1 MHLSQQLAEARHKI
15 QTVVSQDKDRAEHCE
30 EQLRK
35 VQDEL
40 ENMRQREKKV
50 SNNYILI
57 IYYNIILDAVISN
70 FNI

>member
-15 QTVVSQDKDRAEHCE
+15 QTVVSQDKDRAERCE
-30 EQLRK
+30 EQLRR